1 MYVWEIN
8 KCKDFKVVTNLHFEV
23 QLSPCISTPVF
34 LTGQAGWLFTVL
46 QCVDF
51 LAEKMA
57 VSNRH
62 LLQE

>member
-1 MYVWEIN
+1 MHAQR
-8 KCKDFKVVTNLHFEV
+8 FLSSLHFEV

>member
-1 MYVWEIN
+1 MHAQR
-8 KCKDFKVVTNLHFEV
+8 FLSSLHFEV

-34 LTGQAGWLFTVL
+34 LTGQAGWHFTVL

-51 LAEKMA
+51 LAETMA